1 MSVYAITFGAVFDRA
16 KAEARGLAT
25 PGAADTEVLRGLVSA
40 ALPDGSAELGVVL
53 AQFFCVEVVRVTVK
67 VTATAGT
74 GVVLTADEG
83 DTDWLVTDTAGT
95 TFLLANGRACIEQ
108 AIALGGAGAPLVAVP
123 AITFGGAAL
132 VAAFASASATFDVTL
147 EVRPW
152 GIEERISN
160 ARAVGFADSAKRDV
174 LPSVAGLLARLESW
188 FNATGGGK
196 AILGNTSANAQLVA
210 NGAALALPAP
220 CAQLWIPPSDIGNQ
234 NEQIPATVAAN
245 TVQHYM
251 MHPGAFYRVTPNT
264 RAWRREPTHPALIDT
279 AVDPPAQFPIT
290 TIGGALL
297 ILTVVRAPTH
307 SRWFVIIDSA
317 AMIVTIEHPAGSDFR
332 RPRDVWNNVW
342 FPAMAAN
349 NAYMRSLPTWEQQ
362 DDGTFARVGSVNR
375 LGFLEFARPLEFLD
389 GNREQKLE
397 VPYFQT

>member
-1 MSVYAITFGAVFDRA
+1 MSVFAITFGAVYDRS
-16 KAEARGLAT
+16 KSEARGLAT
-25 PGAADTEVLRGLVSA
+25 PGAADTDVLRGLVSA

-53 AQFFCVEVVRVTVK
+53 AQYFCVEVVRVTVK

-74 GVVLTADEG
+74 GVVLTADAG
-83 DTDWLVTDTAGT
+83 DTDWMVTNTVGAT
-95 TFLLANGRACIEQ
+95 LQLANGRACIEQ
-108 AIALGGAGAPLVAVP
+108 AIALGGAGSPLVATP

-152 GIEERISN
+152 GVEERISN
-160 ARAVGFADSAKRDV
+160 ARAVGFADSAKGDV

-188 FNATGGGK
+188 FNATGSGK
-196 AILGNTSANAQLVA
+196 AILGTTSAGAKLVA

-264 RAWRREPTHPALIDT
+264 RAWRREATHPALIDT
-279 AVDPPAQFPIT
+279 AVDPPTQFPVT
-290 TIGGALL
+290 LIGGALL
-297 ILTVVRAPTH
+297 ILTIVRAPTH
-307 SRWFVIIDSA
+307 SRWFVIVDGA
-317 AMIVTIEHPAGSDFR
+317 AMIVTIAHPVGSDFR

-349 NAYMRSLPTWEQQ
+349 NAYTNELPTWEQEA
-362 DDGTFARVGSVNR
+362 DGSFTRVGSLNR

-389 GNREQKLE
+389 SDRQQALE
-397 VPYFQT
+397 VPFFQT